1 MRPLASVHPAARDH
15 LNFPE
20 LWTDEHLE
28 PWKVRQV
35 LLTGV
40 EEPNLWLD
48 VAETFETGLA
58 AILAHTS
65 QVDPEDVEER
75 MRERAAWSESPRE
88 WASRRPCSRSC

>member
-1 MRPLASVHPAARDH
+1 M
-15 LNFPE
+15 
-20 LWTDEHLE
+20 
-28 PWKVRQV
+28 RQV

-65 QVDPEDVEER
+65 QVDPETSR
-75 MRERAAWSESPRE
+75 SGCASGRAWSESRRGS
-88 WASRRPCSRSC
+88 ASRRPSCRSCSNDAARRRTAAAVAGLAVAPSRT